1 MIVAIAAV
9 AVIGVM
15 MLTLLSAAVDS
26 SKWTDRE
33 VADFKVE
40 TAAETAVAVA
50 ASDLWTSFAR
60 QAQGEGGLVAF
71 QTFLQ
76 SKGITNQAGQG
87 EGNDYRAAAGLHQGP
102 DGGFVVDGVTVDSL
116 NIRREDAFGATRLFV
131 DCATSSHGEKN
142 GQQAA
147 SFRVQHVYEIAAAEW
162 EGTEYALLANNVNCL
177 LCHTSID
184 NVERFYNT
192 DSVAY
197 DSFRRVRLGSI
208 ETFHV
213 RSDPDSQIA
222 GAVYMGGDA
231 VLEDGSRITDWH
243 SLSLRAAKFTA
254 DGSLEQDAWGGL
266 SYGALSPASALN
278 PAPMENLY
286 LDYLADGTDEQVDG
300 MLPETFPSPFS
311 DNGGVDLSTGLPT
324 PEFGGNRKV
333 DDNEFDITVAGM
345 VGSISGGD
353 ISVIEPGWADR
364 IKTGKKL
371 NDIMAGNTTGLNGR
385 TDGHVYL
392 HGTKENPI
400 ILNGDIAIDGD
411 LVISGYVKGKGGL
424 RVSGN
429 VYMPTDVKYLD
440 GQNSHGHR
448 TFGVAQDGTNNVLA
462 IAAGGNVMMGDYYRA
477 AWNQGKEANGY
488 GSGSF
493 NFILEEMSSFNRME
507 WIKTQPTLPG
517 EKEKVKTGT
526 QTWTETKFKQVK
538 EFYWKTKN
546 VYKWVLTGNQIKKTK
561 YKWIK
566 ENNGKAAPYFKEWSV
581 KVKDYDYWVDE
592 KEKVQTGTKQ
602 VKKSRWV
609 NTTETYEVEHSKDI
623 FEWIAPQYPNPQFKG
638 VGYMP
643 RYYSFDPKSYVPI
656 ANKDGYFDPGSGL
669 WIADEMVGKWDSKKL
684 NYARPTNSNDPY
696 LRNADGTWK
705 AAVASVTPED
715 NWIDSTRMK
724 ILLNK
729 LAHERDAS
737 EDVEIDATIYSS
749 NSIFG
754 IVPDSQAHRMNG
766 RLLVNG
772 LIVAA
777 DVGLLAPEGTQ
788 INYDARGRAL
798 MDIASDTKLTIRRHL
813 RTPMQ

>member
-1 MIVAIAAV
+1 MILVIAAV
-9 AVIGVM
+9 AVVGVM

-26 SKWTDRE
+26 SKWTDRQ

-60 QAQGEGGLVAF
+60 QGNGEGGLLAF
-71 QTFLQ
+71 QAFLEAR
-76 SKGITNQAGQG
+76 GITNQALAG
-87 EGNDYRAAAGLHQGP
+87 EGNDYRAAAGLHQDAEG
-102 DGGFVVDGVTVDSL
+102 DYVVDGVTVDSL
-116 NIRREDAFGATRLFV
+116 NVRREDAFGTTRLFV
-131 DCATSSHGEKN
+131 DCATSSHGDKN
-142 GQQAA
+142 GQQATN
-147 SFRVQHVYEIAAAEW
+147 FRVQHVYEIAAAEW
-162 EGTEYALLANNVNCL
+162 EGTEFALLANNVNCL

-184 NVERFYNT
+184 NVDRYYNT
-192 DSVAY
+192 NSVAY
-197 DSFRRVRLGSI
+197 DSFNRVRLGSI

-243 SLSLRAAKFTA
+243 SLSLRAAQFGS
-254 DGSLEQDAWGGL
+254 DGTLEQDAWGNL

-278 PAPMENLY
+278 PTPMENLY
-286 LDYLADGTDEQVDG
+286 LDYLAGGPEAQVDG
-300 MLPETFPSPFS
+300 ALPETFPSPFT
-311 DNGGVDLSTGLPT
+311 DNGGLDLATGLPT
-324 PEFGGNRKV
+324 PEYGGNRKV
-333 DDNEFDITVAGM
+333 DDNEFDTTVAGM
-345 VGSISGGD
+345 VGTISGGD
-353 ISVIEPGWADR
+353 ISVVGTRSADR
-364 IKTGKKL
+364 IRNGSKL
-371 NDIMAGNTTGLNGR
+371 NDLMAGNTNALDGR

-392 HGTKENPI
+392 HGTADNPI
-400 ILNGDIAIDGD
+400 ILNGDVAIDGD
-411 LVISGYVKGKGGL
+411 LVISGYIKGKGGL

-440 GQNSHGHR
+440 GVNSHGNR
-448 TFGVAQDGTNNVLA
+448 TFGVAQDGTNNAMA

-477 AWNQGKEANGY
+477 AWNQGREANGW

-507 WIKTQPTLPG
+507 WIKTQATLPG
-517 EKEKVKTGT
+517 EKERVKTGENV
-526 QTWTETKFKQVK
+526 WTETKDKYEK
-538 EFYWKTKN
+538 KHYWKTVTK
-546 VYKWVLTGNQIKKTK
+546 YKWVKTGNKIKKTK
-561 YKWIK
+561 YKWVK
-566 ENNGKAAPYFKEWSV
+566 QNNGKPAPYYKEWSV

-592 KEKVQTGTKQ
+592 KKKVANGTKN

-609 NTTETYEVEHSKDI
+609 KTGETYEVEHRDPI
-623 FEWIAPQYPNPQFKG
+623 FEWQAPQYPNPYFKG
-638 VGYMP
+638 ANYMP
-643 RYYSFDPKSYVPI
+643 RYYSFDPRSYVPI
-656 ANKDGYFDPGSGL
+656 ANKDGHFDPDSGL
-669 WIADEMVGKWDSKKL
+669 WMADEMVGKWDSKKL
-684 NYARPTNSNDPY
+684 NYARPTNSNDPF

-705 AAVASVTPED
+705 AAVASVTPD
-715 NWIDSTRMK
+715 NNWIDSNRMK
-724 ILLNK
+724 NLLK
-729 LAHERDAS
+729 TLAHERDAS

-754 IVPDSQAHRMNG
+754 MIPDSQAYRMNG

-798 MDIASDTKLTIRRHL
+798 MDIASETELTIRRHL
-813 RTPMQ
+813 RTPLN